1 MDNFIL
7 NFIQSIIHGNA
18 VFTYIFFFISAVLQ
32 MVFPPF
38 PSDVII
44 IFEGYLTT
52 LGGSF
57 NFLLVLLNSV
67 MGSIVGSA
75 LVYWFGYSKGNEV
88 LRYKVVIK
96 YIDEKHIRRSEKV
109 FHKYGKY
116 GLIISKFIP
125 GTSSLMVLLSGIFRV
140 KKRVYFTY
148 IIVSILLQQVIY
160 MVVGR
165 VIGHNIGRV
174 KKFLSIFNIASVF
187 AILILAL
194 FVFIIYKIRKS
205 KSKKE
210 PEREQ

>member
-1 MDNFIL
+1 
-7 NFIQSIIHGNA
+7 
-18 VFTYIFFFISAVLQ
+18 

-52 LGGSF
+52 LSSSF
-57 NFLLVLLNSV
+57 YYPFIFLNSV
-67 MGSIVGSA
+67 MGSIIGSG
-75 LVYWFGYSKGNEV
+75 LVYWFGYAKGNEV
-88 LRYKVVIK
+88 LRYKIVLK
-96 YIDEKHIRRSEKV
+96 YIDEKHIKRSENV

-148 IIVSILLQQVIY
+148 IIISILVQQTIY

-165 VIGHNIGRV
+165 VIGHNMASV
-174 KKFLSIFNIASVF
+174 KKFLSVFNIASVTV
-187 AILILAL
+187 ILILAL
-194 FVFIIYKIRKS
+194 LIYIIYKIKKS

-210 PEREQ
+210 TEQEQ